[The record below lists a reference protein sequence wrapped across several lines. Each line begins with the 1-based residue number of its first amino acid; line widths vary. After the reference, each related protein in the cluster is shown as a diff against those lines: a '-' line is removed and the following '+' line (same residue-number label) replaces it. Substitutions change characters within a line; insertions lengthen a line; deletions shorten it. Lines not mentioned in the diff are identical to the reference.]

1 MTVDAASHD
10 NANTTHLASKGK
22 EYRTRRRRPQVPID
36 HTRGVVCLGVVP
48 DCTRDQAKAA
58 TVPTTRRFLSRRANG
73 LIKLWEVDER
83 PADKGVYGKSGD
95 RKDGSR
101 GRRCSSRA
109 W

>member
-1 MTVDAASHD
+1 MEHDGGVLYLYAMTD
-10 NANTTHLASKGK
+10 
-22 EYRTRRRRPQVPID
+22 RTM
-36 HTRGVVCLGVVP
+36 
-48 DCTRDQAKAA
+48 DQAKAA